1 MSGEVLFRIN
11 EDRTEIAEVE
21 FKIVRDRIAS
31 GWVNGDPMNEAE
43 LALWRSLIGDDR
55 IFERLAEVEEPDGMA
70 LAKGRIEL
78 EMESA

>member
-21 FKIVRDRIAS
+21 FRIARDRIVE
-31 GWVNGDPMNEAE
+31 GWINGDPMNERE
-43 LALWRSLIGDDR
+43 LRLWILLIGDDR
-55 IFERLAEVEEPDGMA
+55 IFEKLAEVEEPDGMA
-70 LAKGRIEL
+70 LAKGRAEL